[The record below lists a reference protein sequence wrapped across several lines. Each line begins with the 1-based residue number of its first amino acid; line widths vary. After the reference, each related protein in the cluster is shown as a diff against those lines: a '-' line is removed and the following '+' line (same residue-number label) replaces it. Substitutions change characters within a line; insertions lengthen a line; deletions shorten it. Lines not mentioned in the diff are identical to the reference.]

1 LKNSILT
8 IITVALLGT
17 SLSASSIDFNG
28 MFKNMTDSVTSI
40 STSFSKDASGSV
52 NTVSKDSTVVAVA
65 SVNASK
71 ETVSTVSNDSTLV
84 ATKMSTTTT
93 IHNALTSKMITDVA
107 KESNESLKAAERTVA
122 TLSEDL
128 YK

>member
-1 LKNSILT
+1 MKNSILT

-40 STSFSKDASGSV
+40 
-52 NTVSKDSTVVAVA
+52 SKDSTVVAVA